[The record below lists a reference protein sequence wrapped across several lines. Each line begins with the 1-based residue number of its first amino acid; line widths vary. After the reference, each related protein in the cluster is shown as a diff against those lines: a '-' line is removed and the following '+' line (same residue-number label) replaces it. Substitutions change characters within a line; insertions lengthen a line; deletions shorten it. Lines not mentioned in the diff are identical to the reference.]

1 MAATRKQTKKASA
14 AKVNVAATR
23 KLVKK
28 ASAAKANAVACNRHS
43 KSIV

>member
-1 MAATRKQTKKASA
+1 
-14 AKVNVAATR
+14 VAATR